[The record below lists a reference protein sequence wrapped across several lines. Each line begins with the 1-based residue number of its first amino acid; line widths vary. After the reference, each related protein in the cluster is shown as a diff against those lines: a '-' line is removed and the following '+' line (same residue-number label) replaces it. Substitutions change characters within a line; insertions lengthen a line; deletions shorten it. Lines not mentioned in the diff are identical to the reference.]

1 MRRRALLT
9 GTTAI
14 AASSLLPANARASSF
29 DPGDWASVRRQFRL
43 SHDYLQF
50 SAYMLS
56 AQPAPVREA
65 VARVRDQLDADPYL
79 HGLGPSDIN
88 QGVGIRAALAT
99 HLGAAPG
106 EVALTDS
113 ATMGIG
119 LLYSGLSL
127 APGDDVVTTEHDFYA
142 THEALRLKAST
153 SGATVRRIR
162 LYDDPA
168 SASVDRIV
176 GSLVAAI
183 RPSTRALALT
193 WVHSSTG
200 VKLPVPEI
208 AAALRPINA
217 ERPPGQRV
225 LLFLDGVH
233 GFGAQDVAVARLG
246 CDFFVSSLH
255 KWIFGPRGTGFVWGT
270 EEAWRRVTPVI
281 PSFSIPAIIGWI
293 EGTPPVGP
301 PGELN
306 TPGGYH
312 TFENRWAVPAA
323 LEFHRAIGQA
333 RIAARVTEQA
343 SRFKAALSEMRHVR
357 LITPRNPVLS
367 AGLICFEVAGFDSTG
382 AVERLF
388 HDHRVA
394 ATDTP
399 YRPSYVRVG
408 PSIVTTPREV
418 DRAAAAVARLR
429 P

>member
-9 GTTAI
+9 GGTVI
-14 AASSLLPANARASSF
+14 AASALLPATASASPF
-29 DPGDWASVRRQFRL
+29 DPGDWSSVRRQFRL

-56 AQPAPVREA
+56 AQSAPVREA
-65 VARVRDQLDADPYL
+65 VAKVRDQLDVDPYL
-79 HGLGPSDIN
+79 HGLGASDIN
-88 QGVGIRAALAT
+88 HGVGIRAALAD
-99 HLGAAPG
+99 HLGGAPG

-119 LLYSGLSL
+119 LLYSGLGL

-153 SGATVRRIR
+153 SGAVVRRIR

-168 SASVDRIV
+168 AASTDRIV
-176 GSLVAAI
+176 GSLIAAI
-183 RPSTRALALT
+183 RPETRALALT

-200 VKLPVPEI
+200 VKLPLAEI
-208 AAALRPINA
+208 AAALRPVNA
-217 ERPPGQRV
+217 ERPPAHRV
-225 LLFLDGVH
+225 LLCVDGVH
-233 GFGAQDVAVARLG
+233 GFGAQDVTVARLG
-246 CDFFVSSLH
+246 CDFFISSLH
-255 KWIFGPRGTGFVWGT
+255 KWMFGPRGTGFVWGT
-270 EEAWRRVTPVI
+270 EDAWRRVTPVV
-281 PSFSIPAIIGWI
+281 PSFSIPAILGWI
-293 EGTPPVGP
+293 EGKPPVGP

-323 LEFHRAIGQA
+323 LDFHRRIGQA
-333 RIAARVTEQA
+333 RIAGRVVEQA
-343 SRFKAALSEMRHVR
+343 SRLKAALSEMRHVR
-357 LITPRNPVLS
+357 LITPRDPALS
-367 AGLICFEVAGFDSTG
+367 AGLVCFEVDGFDSTG

-388 HDHRVA
+388 HQHQVA

-399 YRPSYVRVG
+399 YRPSYVRMG